1 LRGELR
7 ESIDLDQGAL
17 AMTPHTSFRI
27 AMTTAV
33 LGLATLG
40 GCDYDT
46 HPTATGRTI
55 TPPDTTSVGD
65 PGTVNAGGPG
75 AQGQTPK

>member
-1 LRGELR
+1 MSPRVPLTVSL
-7 ESIDLDQGAL
+7 
-17 AMTPHTSFRI
+17 
-27 AMTTAV
+27 
-33 LGLATLG
+33 LGLMFLA

-46 HPTATGRTI
+46 HPTATGRTVR
-55 TPPDTTSVGD
+55 PPETNSVTD

>member
-1 LRGELR
+1 
-7 ESIDLDQGAL
+7 
-17 AMTPHTSFRI
+17 MTTHHWLRI
-27 AMTTAV
+27 ALVAST
-33 LGLATLG
+33 LGLPILA

-46 HPTATGRTI
+46 HPTATGKTV
-55 TPPDTTSVGD
+55 TPPETKSTED